1 MVTINPTNGV
11 SYAYTYTVTADD
23 DTAGYVDFRIK
34 STYKI
39 AAILRVVNSSN
50 VNIPLSDAV
59 ITYPN
64 AYTVRLADGAAT
76 FAVTATYKVTV
87 IIARDNS

>member
-11 SYAYTYTVTADD
+11 SYAYTHTVTTAD
-23 DTAGYVDFRIK
+23 DTAGYVDFRIL

-39 AAILRVVNSSN
+39 AAIIRVVNASN

-64 AYTVRLADGAAT
+64 AYTVRIADGAAT
-76 FAVTATYKVTV
+76 FVVTATYKITV
-87 IIARDNS
+87 ILARDNS

>member
-1 MVTINPTNGV
+1 MVTILPTNGV
-11 SYAYTYTVTADD
+11 SYAYKYTVVAAD
-23 DTAGYVDFRIK
+23 DTAGYVDFKIK

-39 AAILRVVNSSN
+39 AAIFRVTRAN

-64 AYTVRLADGAAT
+64 AYTVRLADGAST
-76 FAVTATYKVTV
+76 YAVTTGDIITV
-87 IIARDNS
+87 LIARDNS